1 MLIADSIKERMNRE
15 YKVRKLKSKVMIT
28 CSFLALILA
37 LIPLFSVLIEV
48 ILRGAPVISIS
59 FLVKRI
65 PPMGQ
70 PGGGIGPAI
79 QGTLIIIALTSLIGV
94 PIGVFS
100 GIYLAEYDDN
110 WFASMIRFIS
120 DVMTNIPSIVAGIF
134 GWATIVLT
142 IGWSVIAGAVAL
154 AILMIP
160 VITRTTEEIIRM
172 VPDEIREAAL
182 ALGLPKWKV
191 TLNIVLNNA
200 KKGIATGVLLAL
212 ARIAG
217 ETAPLLLT
225 ILGSRFW
232 IGSLTEPATALPLI
246 IFNFSQSP
254 YSSVD
259 WPRAWG
265 AAFVLILMVLVI
277 NIIVRYLTREKY

>member
-1 MLIADSIKERMNRE
+1 
-15 YKVRKLKSKVMIT
+15 
-28 CSFLALILA
+28 
-37 LIPLFSVLIEV
+37 
-48 ILRGAPVISIS
+48 
-59 FLVKRI
+59 
-65 PPMGQ
+65 MGQ